1 MRMKNSSKIAIIYG
15 TGIREKFFD
24 ENFSEEIVNTKYGKT
39 TVLIG
44 KKILCIARHGLK
56 RDIPPHMINHR
67 ANFFALKNFNVKYVI
82 GTSSVGSL
90 HKKIKPG
97 SIVIP
102 NDYILLGPQLTFFDS
117 EIKHITPVIDEYLRR
132 KIIKTAEK
140 LKIQVLKRG
149 VYFQT
154 YGPRLETKAEIS
166 MIRKFADIV
175 GMSMA
180 YEATLAKELSM
191 SYASICQVDNYAHGL
206 TKEKLDFEKII
217 KRAEKTR
224 SRIMKLIKEVVN
236 EIKVE

>member
-1 MRMKNSSKIAIIYG
+1 MKISSKIAIIYG
-15 TGIREKFFD
+15 TGIK
-24 ENFSEEIVNTKYGKT
+24 ENFFSENFYKEVVNTKYGET

-44 KKILCIARHGLK
+44 KKILCIPRHGLK

-67 ANFFALKNFNVKYVI
+67 ANFSSLKNFNVKYVI
-82 GTSSVGSL
+82 GISSVGSL
-90 HKKIKPG
+90 HKKIKPC

-117 EIKHITPVIDEYLRR
+117 EIKHITPGVDEYLRR

-140 LKIQVLKRG
+140 FKIPVIKRG
-149 VYFQT
+149 IYFQT

-180 YEATLAKELSM
+180 SEATLAKELNM
-191 SYASICQVDNYAHGL
+191 KYASICQVDNYAHGL

-224 SRIMKLIKEVVN
+224 SRIMKLLKNVIDG
-236 EIKVE
+236 IKVE